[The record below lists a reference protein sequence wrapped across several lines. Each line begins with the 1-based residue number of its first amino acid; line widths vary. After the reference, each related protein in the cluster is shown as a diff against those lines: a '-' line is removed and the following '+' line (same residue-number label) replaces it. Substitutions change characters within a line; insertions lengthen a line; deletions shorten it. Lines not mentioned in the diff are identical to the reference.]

1 MENRYIEQVSNN
13 KWLQAYWKPEI
24 GDLVFP
30 IASKV
35 PTSAVWIERANTA
48 IRVHALNESDLIFL
62 DEAVKLAFVWVP
74 RATDII
80 NIIIEKS
87 EETLTG
93 ILQKLAD
100 MHSEAS
106 LEERVYILFSNL
118 GIQ

>member
-35 PTSAVWIERANTA
+35 PTSAVWIERANTT

-80 NIIIEKS
+80 DIIMKNCS
-87 EETLTG
+87 KTLTEV
-93 ILQKLAD
+93 LQDLVPD
-100 MHSEAS
+100 THST
-106 LEERVYILFSNL
+106 LEERAYALFLGL